1 MRRKGKYLLVII
13 YIFFQLV
20 LFVISD
26 LSMYMKIILMVFG
39 VAFGVSLI
47 QKKYFEK
54 ILLINIL
61 CWALIGGCITFK
73 DLWKYGSQ
81 VKLATAQTVYRLA
94 DYHDP
99 ILPLVLRDKT
109 VHIRERDFFINYV
122 ELFSDNIVTYEN
134 LPYVEIE
141 DSLYEKIAYIGPL
154 TNDLYYQY
162 EPKKDFFDEKIKQSF
177 QEANINPLL
186 YVCVEGIEDEDIY
199 WLRDESYNVYIVG
212 KSMYENIV
220 GEFE

>member
-1 MRRKGKYLLVII
+1 M
-13 YIFFQLV
+13 
-20 LFVISD
+20 
-26 LSMYMKIILMVFG
+26 
-39 VAFGVSLI
+39 
-47 QKKYFEK
+47 
-54 ILLINIL
+54 
-61 CWALIGGCITFK
+61 
-73 DLWKYGSQ
+73 GSG
-81 VKLATAQTVYRLA
+81 
-94 DYHDP
+94 
-99 ILPLVLRDKT
+99 
-109 VHIRERDFFINYV
+109 
-122 ELFSDNIVTYEN
+122 
-134 LPYVEIE
+134 
-141 DSLYEKIAYIGPL
+141 LYEKIAYIGPL